1 MLLIDNSPTLTP
13 MKYIVNYTGEWK
25 PNPNGFG
32 EPTFQQPW
40 TKEYSHIE
48 DIEIF
53 FKFYFED
60 MIDREQQVLQDSNYI
75 YEIRYC

>member
-1 MLLIDNSPTLTP
+1 
-13 MKYIVNYTGEWK
+13 MKYIVKYTGEWK

-32 EPTFQQPW
+32 DPIFQEPW
-40 TKEYSHIE
+40 RKEYSNID

-60 MIDREQQVLQDSNYI
+60 MLNKDQVLFHDDVYVYQ
-75 YEIRYC
+75 IRNK